1 MKIITLK
8 AIILSVCLTL
18 SGLAQAQNPSA
29 IISKHINVANIN
41 SGVIEFEN
49 ETIDYGTIKQ
59 NADGEKVFK
68 FENKGQEPIIITRV
82 KTSCGCTVPVWP
94 KEPILPNQTGEIKI
108 KYDTKR
114 VGAFQKTIT
123 VLSNASEP
131 NKIIR
136 IKGKILAQNA
146 N

>member
-8 AIILSVCLTL
+8 AIILSACLTW

-29 IISKHINVANIN
+29 IISKDINIANIN
-41 SGVIEFEN
+41 SGVLEFEN

-82 KTSCGCTVPVWP
+82 KTSCGCTVPSWP
-94 KEPILPNQTGEIKI
+94 KEPILPNETGEIKI

-131 NKIIR
+131 NKIIK

>member
-8 AIILSVCLTL
+8 AIILSACLTWG
-18 SGLAQAQNPSA
+18 GLAQAQNPSA
-29 IISKHINVANIN
+29 IISKDINIANIN
-41 SGVIEFEN
+41 SGVLEFEN

-82 KTSCGCTVPVWP
+82 KTSCGCTVPSWP
-94 KEPILPNQTGEIKI
+94 KEPILPNETGEIKI

-131 NKIIR
+131 NKIIK